1 MHRTVERTTP
11 KSDHTADLSDF
22 IKTLST
28 PGRSS
33 NPEAARLF
41 DPEREIVISRA
52 PGRLDVMGG
61 IADYSGSLVLEMPI
75 REATLVALQRD
86 PLRRIRI
93 LSSLEEPGVDPVF
106 EMALAE
112 LETSE
117 GAVDY
122 ETARARFQR
131 HKTQRWA
138 AYVGGVFLVL
148 MRERGISFA
157 GGARI
162 LIESRVPP
170 GKGVSSSAAL
180 EVATMQAVCGAFN
193 LSIEPQELALLCQ
206 QVENLVVGAP
216 CGIMDQMT
224 AAVGEAGSL
233 LMLLCQPAEIMGAVA
248 IPDDIEFWGIDSG
261 VRHSVAGVDY
271 GSVRTGTFMGYRIIA
286 ELAGLRVNTTAT
298 SGRVQIDDPRWVGY
312 LANLTP
318 SEFESYS
325 SQLPEHMGGAEFLSH
340 YGGTT
345 DHVTTVAP
353 ERDYAMRTP
362 TAHAVY
368 ESHRVRQYA
377 QLIEDEPSEGRRE
390 LLGELMYQSHASY
403 SACGLGSSNTD
414 RLVDLVRETGPSQGL
429 FGARIT
435 GGGSGGT
442 VAVLG
447 RRGADS
453 AIARV
458 TARFA
463 EETGYQPYLF
473 AGSSPGSAAVGCVRL
488 KAGG

>member
-1 MHRTVERTTP
+1 MHRTVE
-11 KSDHTADLSDF
+11 STAPDRNHPVDLLDF
-22 IKTLST
+22 IQTLRT
-28 PGRSS
+28 PGRGS
-33 NPEAARLF
+33 NPATFRLF
-41 DPEREIVISRA
+41 DQQREIVISRA

-93 LSSLEEPGVDPVF
+93 LSSLQEPGVDPVF
-106 EMALAE
+106 EMALAD
-112 LETSE
+112 LEAPE
-117 GAVDY
+117 GPIDY
-122 ETARARFQR
+122 ETGRARFQR

-148 MRERGISFA
+148 MRERGISFTD
-157 GGARI
+157 GARI

-180 EVATMQAVCGAFN
+180 EVATMQAVCGAFG
-193 LSIEPQELALLCQ
+193 LSIEPQEIALLCQ
-206 QVENLVVGAP
+206 KVENLVVGAP

-233 LMLLCQPAEIMGAVA
+233 LMLLCQPAELIGTVV

-261 VRHSVAGVDY
+261 VRHSVAGADY
-271 GSVRTGTFMGYRIIA
+271 GSVRTGTFMGYRVIA
-286 ELAGLRVNTTAT
+286 ELAGLRVNTTST
-298 SGRVQIDDPRWVGY
+298 PGRVEIDDPRWLGY
-312 LANLTP
+312 LANLTLP
-318 SEFESYS
+318 EFESYAAE
-325 SQLPEHMGGAEFLSH
+325 LPERMRGAEFLSA

-345 DHVTTVAP
+345 DHVTRVDP
-353 ERDYAMRTP
+353 ECDYAVRTP

-368 ESHRVRQYA
+368 ESDRVRAYG
-377 QLIEDEPSEGRRE
+377 QLIEDAPSEPGRE
-390 LLGELMYQSHASY
+390 FLGWLMYQSHASY
-403 SACGLGSSNTD
+403 SACGLGSSKTD
-414 RLVDLVRETGPSQGL
+414 RLVELVREAGPAQGL

-447 RRGADS
+447 RRGAAS
-453 AIARV
+453 AIAGV

-463 EETGYQPYLF
+463 EETGYHPYLF
-473 AGSSPGSAAVGCVRL
+473 AGSSPGSASVGCVRL
-488 KAGG
+488 NARG

>member
-1 MHRTVERTTP
+1 MHRTVE
-11 KSDHTADLSDF
+11 STAPDRNHPVDLLDF
-22 IKTLST
+22 IQTLRA
-28 PGRSS
+28 PGRGS
-33 NPEAARLF
+33 NPEASRLF
-41 DPEREIVISRA
+41 DQQRQIVISRA

-93 LSSLEEPGVDPVF
+93 LSSLQEPGVDPVF
-106 EMALAE
+106 EMALAD
-112 LETSE
+112 LEDPE
-117 GAVDY
+117 GPIDY
-122 ETARARFQR
+122 ETARAWFQR

-148 MRERGISFA
+148 MRERGISFTD
-157 GGARI
+157 GARI

-180 EVATMQAVCGAFN
+180 EVATMQAVCGAFG
-193 LSIEPQELALLCQ
+193 LSIEPQEIALLCQ
-206 QVENLVVGAP
+206 KVENLVVGAP

-233 LMLLCQPAEIMGAVA
+233 MMLLCQPAELIGTVV

-261 VRHSVAGVDY
+261 VRHSVAGADY
-271 GSVRTGTFMGYRIIA
+271 GSVRTGTFMGYRVIA
-286 ELAGLRVNTTAT
+286 ELAGLTVNAA
-298 SGRVQIDDPRWVGY
+298 SPGRVEIDDPRWLGY
-312 LANLTP
+312 LANLTLP
-318 SEFESYS
+318 EFESYAAE
-325 SQLPEHMGGAEFLSH
+325 LPERMGGAEFLSA

-345 DHVTTVAP
+345 DHVTRVDP
-353 ERDYAMRTP
+353 ECDYAVRTP
-362 TAHAVY
+362 TAHAVC
-368 ESHRVRQYA
+368 ESHRVRAYR
-377 QLIEDEPSEGRRE
+377 QLIEDAPSEPGRE
-390 LLGELMYQSHASY
+390 FLGLLMYQSHASY
-403 SACGLGSSNTD
+403 SACGLGSSETD
-414 RLVDLVRETGPSQGL
+414 RLVELVREAGPAQGL

-447 RRGADS
+447 RRGAAS
-453 AIARV
+453 AIAGV

-463 EETGYQPYLF
+463 EEIGYQPYLF
-473 AGSSPGSAAVGCVRL
+473 AGSSPGSAAVGYVRL
-488 KAGG
+488 NARG